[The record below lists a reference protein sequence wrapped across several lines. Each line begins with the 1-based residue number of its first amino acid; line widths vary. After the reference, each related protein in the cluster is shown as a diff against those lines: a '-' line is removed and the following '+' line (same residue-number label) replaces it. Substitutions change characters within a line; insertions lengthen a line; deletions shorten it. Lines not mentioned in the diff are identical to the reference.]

1 MFLARKFIISDNHEM
16 SLSIYNSLDGVLSQ
30 DKVFFSHYLF
40 HFYLAPFKRWSPAIF
55 WITDPLNV
63 KWLIYI
69 KLGPQEFKYKLLV
82 FSQIRDVMEK
92 LTYNK
97 MYCLER
103 G

>member
-1 MFLARKFIISDNHEM
+1 M

-40 HFYLAPFKRWSPAIF
+40 HFLSRSLQKMVSCNILDHRS
-55 WITDPLNV
+55 LNE

-69 KLGPQEFKYKLLV
+69 KLGPQEFEYKWLV

-92 LTYNK
+92 LHTIK
-97 MYCLER
+97 LTV
-103 G
+103 